1 MTPGSAFAR
10 LLREPQRFRFD
21 AAVRLLQHAARTAD
35 PAEAA
40 MFRSM
45 PGMSFPGADITA
57 VQAGEGARLPRVTT
71 PVLGLTGATGTLPRY
86 YSEVLGQSLRNRSRA
101 MHDFFDLL
109 STRMVA
115 HFARAGA
122 KYRMH
127 RVVEAAHLDRRA
139 GADAA
144 ADRMDPIASVL
155 LALSGYGTGHLR
167 NRLEAGVE
175 PLLHY
180 AGLFASWP
188 RSADRLE
195 ALMSDWLGRPVQV
208 RQFAGAWLAI
218 APDQRTRLAV
228 GRRAGQ
234 FTRLGM
240 DAAIGVRAWD
250 LQARVVLRLG
260 PLDAAAFAALLP
272 DRPGLHRLVAL
283 ARAFLGQETGFA
295 VNPVLAKEA
304 VPAMQLG
311 AGDPGPRLGWT
322 TWLPAPGLG
331 RRDDAAEAVFEAEIV
346 EATAPPEGMA

>member
-40 MFRSM
+40 YFRSV
-45 PGMSFPGADITA
+45 PGMSFPGADIIA
-57 VQAGEGARLPRVTT
+57 VVAAEGARLPRVTT
-71 PVLGLTGATGTLPRY
+71 PVLGLTGATGSMPRY
-86 YSEVLGQSLRNRSRA
+86 YSEILGQSLRNRSRA

-115 HFARAGA
+115 HFARAGS

-127 RVVEAAHLDRRA
+127 RVVEADHLSQHAGGQKPDRP
-139 GADAA
+139 
-144 ADRMDPIASVL
+144 DPIAAAL

-167 NRLEAGVE
+167 HRLEAGVE

-180 AGLFASWP
+180 AGLFASFP

-208 RQFAGAWLAI
+208 RQFAGAWLALE
-218 APDQRTRLAV
+218 PDQRTRLPV

-272 DRPGLHRLVAL
+272 DRRGLHRLVAL
-283 ARAFLGQETGFA
+283 ARAFLGQEKGFA
-295 VNPVLAKEA
+295 VNPVLAKGD
-304 VPAMQLG
+304 VPPLRLG

-322 TWLPAPGLG
+322 NWLPTGAFA
-331 RRDDAAEAVFEAEIV
+331 RRDDAAEAVFEADIV
-346 EATAPPEGMA
+346 EATPPPEGLG